1 MIHYSPPLN
10 RPHLLLQWKRGLVK
24 RVGFPEGEYLVVF
37 YSIRGLAIGEMGS
50 IKGVA
55 FGGRGLIRGVIFG
68 GVGPLK
74 RGHYCTHY
82 RPCSDFLY
90 YNLTTPPHIKR
101 ATLIWPLGTHR
112 ATIGLSLENPNHY
125 SAVLLVEEIR
135 IHREK
140 PYTGTDK
147 LIT

>member
-90 YNLTTPPHIKR
+90 YNLTPPPISR
-101 ATLIWPLGTHR
+101 GLPLSDRWIRTGQ
-112 ATIGLSLENPNHY
+112 
-125 SAVLLVEEIR
+125 LLVWALRTLTTIQLF
-135 IHREK
+135 
-140 PYTGTDK
+140 Y
-147 LIT
+147 